1 MMMTQKENRKYL
13 SLLGLLLTGLL
24 ALTSCTDNDDKDER
38 PSPIPD
44 SPLDENDNIKR
55 TPKTVTVSRGGTD
68 QGTVELWF
76 YEDMPNVPYISVS
89 AFQELMLPG
98 TTVKVEMTSTG
109 ELTLT
114 GPTAKAT
121 VSTTAETFTSDDY
134 MSFTNLMGLVRTGM
148 ANVYLDGAPYI
159 RYNGMNLTPPSATV
173 SFDFKKYGIDLR
185 TDGTTVF
192 FPLLTLSSMY
202 SDLYYHYAAY
212 NGEKVQVVT
221 DNDHA
226 EVTAFDLART
236 KAIMESTT
244 RPADVAEFSYKQLCF
259 NVDHFYGMP
268 GRSPIESGIQA
279 NGLDKTLE
287 GLSAGA
293 EAKRL
298 LTSTTMSDYFLGM
311 AYLQSLLDDGG
322 HTVLYL
328 DMNPLSAI
336 DPDNGVVTW
345 IKNLQAAAAANPTVG
360 EDVMNCFK
368 ELTQSI
374 GGRIKALRNKVLDGE
389 GTYRTVGNTAYCL
402 YDNFAPLNLK
412 AWNGYYAGGCKGA
425 TPGIDKD
432 YPGDISVVL
441 EALKAA
447 AADESVKN
455 FVVDLTCN
463 TGGSLDIVI
472 ALTQIMAGQSHFYSE
487 NVLTGQRQVIYYDVD
502 ANFDGKFD
510 AKDKEVKYDLRY
522 AVLTSSVAFSCGNL
536 FPSLMKDAGIPTFGE
551 KSGGGACA
559 IQMFATPE
567 GLHYQ
572 MSSSRARLT
581 NNQWVNID
589 GGITPS
595 VPVDIGPEVKVT
607 TENGRLETVGDY
619 SNFWK
624 IGPLIDNYY
633 K

>member
-1 MMMTQKENRKYL
+1 MKKESRKYL
-13 SLLGLLLTGLL
+13 SLLGLLLMGLV
-24 ALTSCTDNDDKDER
+24 ALTSCTDDNDDER
-38 PSPIPD
+38 EKPSPIPE
-44 SPLDENDNIKR
+44 SPLDDNDKIKR
-55 TPKTVTVSRGGTD
+55 EPKTVTVNRGGTD

-76 YEDMPNVPYISVS
+76 YEDMPNVPYISIA

-98 TTVKVEMTSTG
+98 TTIKVEPTSAG
-109 ELTLT
+109 EFTLT
-114 GPTAKAT
+114 GSTAKAT

-134 MSFTNLMGLVRTGM
+134 MSFTNLMGLLRPGT

-159 RYNGMNLTPPSATV
+159 RYNGMNLTPPSASV

-185 TDGTTVF
+185 TDGGTVF

-226 EVTAFDLART
+226 EVSAFDLTRT

-244 RPADVAEFSYKQLCF
+244 RPADVAAFGYKQLCF

-268 GRSPIESGIQA
+268 GRSPLESGIKA
-279 NGLDKTLE
+279 NGLDKTLD
-287 GLSAGA
+287 GLSTGA
-293 EAKRL
+293 EAKKL

-311 AYLQSLLDDGG
+311 AYLQTLLNDGG
-322 HTVLYL
+322 HTVLYIDL
-328 DMNPLSAI
+328 NPLRAL
-336 DPDNGVVTW
+336 DPDNGVLTW
-345 IKNLQAAAAANPTVG
+345 LKSLQKGAAANPTVG
-360 EDVMNCFK
+360 KDVIGSIMA
-368 ELTQSI
+368 LTSDKADPLSI
-374 GGRIKALRNKVLDGE
+374 LRNEVLEGE
-389 GTYRTVGNTAYCL
+389 GSYRTSGNTAYCL
-402 YDNFAPLNLK
+402 YDQFGPTNWQ
-412 AWNGYYAGGCKGA
+412 AWNAYYSGGCQGA
-425 TPGIDKD
+425 TPGIDENF
-432 YPGDISVVL
+432 PGDLAVVL

-463 TGGSLDIVI
+463 HGGSLDVVL
-472 ALTQIMAGQSHFYSE
+472 AMTQLMAGQSHFYSE

-502 ANFDGKFD
+502 ANFDGQFD
-510 AKDKEVKYDLRY
+510 AKDKEVKFDLRY
-522 AVLTSSVAFSCGNL
+522 AVLTSSVSFSCGNL

-595 VPVDIGPEVKVT
+595 VPVDIGPEINVYNKSG
-607 TENGRLETVGDY
+607 ELIKVGDY
-619 SNFWK
+619 QNFWR
-624 IGPLIDNYY
+624 IGSLIDNYY